1 MNLNPFSWWNKP
13 ALKVQDPENSRRG
26 SSGVYTGRRVDVAG
40 AMQISTWW
48 ACTRLLSETV
58 GTLPAGFYERQAD
71 GSKKPATDHDLYTLL
86 HDSPNADQTAVQ
98 FWEGLVLSICTY
110 GDGVAMKEMSS
121 DGKRILALTPIS
133 AAPGDL
139 TIRRDDRGAL
149 RYRFNHRGKT
159 YDLSEDRIFHVR
171 GFGAGGD
178 RGLSPI
184 AFARQSLGLA
194 DAIALSAGSTFK
206 NGMKASVFFKAPA
219 GVKLDKEQREDF
231 KKAFIDPYV
240 GAEANTSAGLLEH
253 GFDVST
259 VSLPPKDAEMLL
271 SWRFTV
277 EEICRWHRVPPILIG
292 HSAPGQTMFGAGVE
306 QIMLAWYTLGLR
318 PYLTRI
324 EQAIKKQLLRPEER
338 QRYFCEFNIE
348 GLLRADSAGRAALYA
363 SAGQNGWMDRN
374 EIRAKENLPSRPGA
388 DKLTVQSNLLPI
400 EQLGQAVG
408 SPEQQLR
415 SAMSNLLFGGDLDS
429 IIDARMKAMMG
440 HNGGPQLDE
449 E

>member
-1 MNLNPFSWWNKP
+1 MNLNPLSWWSKP
-13 ALKVQDPENSRRG
+13 ALKVRDPQNSRAAA
-26 SSGVYTGRRVDVAG
+26 SGVYSGRRVDVAG

-58 GTLPAGFYERQAD
+58 GTLPAGFYERKAD
-71 GSKKPATDHDLYTLL
+71 GSKVAATDHDLYTLL

-98 FWEGLVLSICTY
+98 FWEGMVLSICTF
-110 GDGVAMKEMSS
+110 GDGVAMKEMSA

-139 TIRRDDRGAL
+139 SIRRDERGSL
-149 RYRFNHRGKT
+149 RYRFSHRGKAF
-159 YDLSEDRIFHVR
+159 DLSEDRIFHVR
-171 GFGAGGD
+171 GFGGGGD

-184 AFARQSLGLA
+184 AYARQSLGLA

-206 NGMKASVFFKAPA
+206 NGMKASVFFKSPA
-219 GVKLDKEQREDF
+219 GVKLDKEKRDEF
-231 KKAFIDPYV
+231 KRAFIDPYV
-240 GAEANTSAGLLEH
+240 GAEANASAGLLEH
-253 GFDVST
+253 GFDVTT

-338 QRYFCEFNIE
+338 KRYFCEFNIE

-374 EIRAKENLPSRPGA
+374 EIRSKENLPRRDGA

-408 SPEQQLR
+408 SPENQLR
-415 SAMSNLLFGGDLDS
+415 SAMSNLLFGGDLEA

-440 HNGGPQLDE
+440 HGPKLDE